1 MLWDCMRRI
10 GVGGGGGRY
19 SLRASNIYN
28 VKRYD
33 VMLRIGRNDEDSK
46 TAPYAYRYTT

>member
-1 MLWDCMRRI
+1 MIDMLGVVEVGLGVLWDCMGRI

-28 VKRYD
+28 VKR
-33 VMLRIGRNDEDSK
+33 
-46 TAPYAYRYTT
+46 